1 MHSLIDPGRWKIAM
15 SRVLIIDS
23 QTPVSHEIGELLTA
37 AGLPIEYAAG
47 HIDALHRLRCRMFSV
62 IITSTE
68 GVIEEALALLQEMRV
83 IRPNLKCI
91 VLAPHSTPNEVIAAL
106 RARVFGC
113 FTPPFDADEI
123 ACVTRNAASGDQSNE
138 DIEVL
143 SARPGWIAL
152 RVNCRLA
159 TADRLMTF
167 ARHFAAQLPETARQE
182 IMLALREILVNA
194 MEHGA
199 KFNPDQVVEVN
210 AIRTARTMT
219 FRVRDPGAGFR
230 REGLSHAVNSDSSDD
245 PTAHIVLRSQ
255 QGMRAGGYGMLLAA
269 GTVDELIYNE
279 TGNEVILIKYLD

>member
-1 MHSLIDPGRWKIAM
+1 M

-23 QTPVSHEIGELLTA
+23 QIPISREIGELLA
-37 AGLPIEYAAG
+37 ADDFPIEYAAG
-47 HIDALHRLRCRMFSV
+47 NIDAVHRLRCRSFSV
-62 IITSTE
+62 IVTGAE
-68 GVIEEALALLQEMRV
+68 GVIEEDLALLQEMRL
-83 IRPNLKCI
+83 IRPSLKCI
-91 VLAPHSTPNEVIAAL
+91 ALAPRSTPNEIIAAL

-113 FTPPFDADEI
+113 FTPPFDAEEI
-123 ACVTRNAASGDQSNE
+123 ACVVRDAATCDDSNE
-138 DIEVL
+138 EIEVL
-143 SARPGWIAL
+143 SARPGWIAV

-159 TADRLMTF
+159 TADRLMSF
-167 ARHFAAQLPETARQE
+167 AREFAAQLPETARQE
-182 IMLALREILVNA
+182 IMLALREILINA

-230 REGLSHAVNSDSSDD
+230 RENLGHAANSTSSDD
-245 PTAHIVLRSQ
+245 PTAHIALRNQ

>member
-1 MHSLIDPGRWKIAM
+1 M
-15 SRVLIIDS
+15 
-23 QTPVSHEIGELLTA
+23 
-37 AGLPIEYAAG
+37 
-47 HIDALHRLRCRMFSV
+47 RL
-62 IITSTE
+62 
-68 GVIEEALALLQEMRV
+68 
-83 IRPNLKCI
+83 IRPTLKCI
-91 VLAPHSTPNEVIAAL
+91 VLAPYSTPTDIIAAL

-113 FTPPFDADEI
+113 FTPPFDADGI
-123 ACVTRNAASGDQSNE
+123 AGVVRDAAMSDDSNE
-138 DIEVL
+138 DIEVV
-143 SARPGWIAL
+143 SARPGWIAV

-159 TADRLMTF
+159 TADRLMSF
-167 ARHFAAQLPETARQE
+167 AREFAAQLPETARQE
-182 IMLALREILVNA
+182 IMFALREILINA

-230 REGLSHAVNSDSSDD
+230 KEDISHAAHANPADD
-245 PTAHIVLRSQ
+245 PTAHIALRAQ

>member
-1 MHSLIDPGRWKIAM
+1 
-15 SRVLIIDS
+15 
-23 QTPVSHEIGELLTA
+23 
-37 AGLPIEYAAG
+37 
-47 HIDALHRLRCRMFSV
+47 MFSV

-68 GVIEEALALLQEMRV
+68 GVIEEALALIQEMRL

-91 VLAPHSTPNEVIAAL
+91 VLAPYSTPDEVIAAL

-113 FTPPFDADEI
+113 FTPPFEAHSI
-123 ACVTRNAASGDQSNE
+123 FCVALNAATGNESNE

-143 SARPGWIAL
+143 SARPGWIAV

-159 TADRLMTF
+159 TAERLMSF
-167 ARHFAAQLPETARQE
+167 AREFAAQLPETARQE
-182 IMLALREILVNA
+182 IMVALREILMNA

-230 REGLSHAVNSDSSDD
+230 KEAITHAAYANPPGDL
-245 PTAHIVLRSQ
+245 TAHTLQRRQ

-279 TGNEVILIKYLD
+279 TGNEVILIKYLDQPAQKS

>member
-1 MHSLIDPGRWKIAM
+1 M
-15 SRVLIIDS
+15 SRVLIIDCQIPIS
-23 QTPVSHEIGELLTA
+23 REIGEILA
-37 AGLPIEYAAG
+37 SDALPIEYAAG
-47 HIDALHRLRCRMFSV
+47 HIDAVHRLRCRAFSV
-62 IITSTE
+62 IVTGAD
-68 GVIEEALALLQEMRV
+68 GVIEEDLALLEEMRL
-83 IRPNLKCI
+83 IRPSLKCI
-91 VLAPHSTPNEVIAAL
+91 ALAPRSTPNEIIAAL

-113 FTPPFDADEI
+113 FTPPFDAEEI
-123 ACVTRNAASGDQSNE
+123 AGVVRNAATCDDSNE
-138 DIEVL
+138 DIEVV
-143 SARPGWIAL
+143 SARPGWIAV

-159 TADRLMTF
+159 TADRLMSF
-167 ARHFAAQLPETARQE
+167 AREFAAQLPETARQE
-182 IMLALREILVNA
+182 IMLALREILINA

-230 REGLSHAVNSDSSDD
+230 RENLTHAAHSNSSDD
-245 PTAHIVLRSQ
+245 PTAHIELRNQ

>member
-1 MHSLIDPGRWKIAM
+1 M

-23 QTPVSHEIGELLTA
+23 QTPVSHEIGDLLIA

-62 IITSTE
+62 IITSAE
-68 GVIEEALALLQEMRV
+68 GVIEEALALIQEMRL

-91 VLAPHSTPNEVIAAL
+91 VLAPYSTPDKVIAAL

-113 FTPPFDADEI
+113 FTPPFEAHSIFSVALDA
-123 ACVTRNAASGDQSNE
+123 ATRTDSNE

-143 SARPGWIAL
+143 SARPGWVAV

-159 TADRLMTF
+159 TADRLMSF
-167 ARHFAAQLPETARQE
+167 AREFAAQLPETARQE
-182 IMLALREILVNA
+182 IMCALREILMNA

-230 REGLSHAVNSDSSDD
+230 KEAVTHAAFANPPGDL
-245 PTAHIVLRSQ
+245 TAHLVERNQ

-269 GTVDELIYNE
+269 GTVDELLYNE
-279 TGNEVILIKYLD
+279 TGNEVILIKYLDQPAQKP

>member
-1 MHSLIDPGRWKIAM
+1 M

-47 HIDALHRLRCRMFSV
+47 NIDALHCLRCRMFSV
-62 IITSTE
+62 IITSAE
-68 GVIEEALALLQEMRV
+68 GVIEESLALIQEMRR
-83 IRPNLKCI
+83 IRPTLKCI
-91 VLAPHSTPNEVIAAL
+91 VLAPYSTPDEVIAAL
-106 RARVFGC
+106 RARVLGC
-113 FTPPFDADEI
+113 FTPPFDAHSI
-123 ACVTRNAASGDQSNE
+123 FCVALNAATGNESNE

-143 SARPGWIAL
+143 SARPGWVAV

-159 TADRLMTF
+159 TADRLMSF
-167 ARHFAAQLPETARQE
+167 AREFAAQLPETARQE
-182 IMLALREILVNA
+182 IMLALREILINA
-194 MEHGA
+194 IEHGA

-230 REGLSHAVNSDSSDD
+230 KEGITHAAYANPTGDL
-245 PTAHIVLRSQ
+245 TAHILQREQ

-279 TGNEVILIKYLD
+279 TGNEVILIKYLDQAAQKPEPANA